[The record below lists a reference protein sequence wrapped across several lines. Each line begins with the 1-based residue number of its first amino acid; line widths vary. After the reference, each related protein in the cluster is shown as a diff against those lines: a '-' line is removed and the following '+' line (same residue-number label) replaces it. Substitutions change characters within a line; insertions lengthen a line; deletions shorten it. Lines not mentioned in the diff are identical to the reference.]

1 MAQSCIGIDLGG
13 TFIKFVTLDEDYA
26 ASEVFQLP
34 TPDSREGVV
43 EQMAVGAREAMARNG
58 LSHDDVTGVGIGS
71 PGPLDTETG
80 VILALPNIPGM
91 DNVPIRDLISAE
103 LSLPT
108 TLENDANAAAYG
120 EYISGAG
127 RGDANM
133 VLLTLGTGLGSGI
146 IQDGRILRG
155 SHGVGGE
162 IGHIIIV
169 PDGEPCGCGQRGCI
183 ERYCSATFMAQRAAR
198 RIASGDEATS
208 LRALLA
214 DKGELDARDINAA
227 RRDGDA
233 LAGEVWDEAL
243 RYLAQGCV
251 TISRIFDPDRI
262 VLSGGLTNAGDDL
275 LVPLREHF
283 AAMHW
288 TLTEVATELA
298 ISTLGSDAGAI
309 GAAGVA
315 WRATG

>member
-1 MAQSCIGIDLGG
+1 MARSCIGIDLGG
-13 TFIKFVTLDEDYA
+13 TSIKFVALDEDYA

-34 TPDSREGVV
+34 TPDSRAGVV

-103 LSLPT
+103 LSLPA

-146 IQDGRILRG
+146 IQNGRILRG

-198 RIASGDEATS
+198 RIASGDEPTS
-208 LRALLA
+208 LRAVLA